1 MQVGVSNANPN
12 MWIHAMLGF
21 GRNRLTPTYIGYN
34 YFFLR
39 RFAAMRMRSA
49 FSLMKPSASFWS

>member
-1 MQVGVSNANPN
+1 MSNANPN
-12 MWIHAMLGF
+12 MWIHAVLGF

-39 RFAAMRMRSA
+39 RFAAMHRRKA
-49 FSLMKPSASFWS
+49 FSLMKPSASFWL